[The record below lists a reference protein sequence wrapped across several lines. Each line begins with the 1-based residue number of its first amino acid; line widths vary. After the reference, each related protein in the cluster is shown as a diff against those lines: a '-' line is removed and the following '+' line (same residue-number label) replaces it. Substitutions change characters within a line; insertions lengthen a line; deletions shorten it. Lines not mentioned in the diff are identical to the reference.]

1 MGLEPDSVFWTTFFS
16 FLPQNYATP
25 EPGNLTPI
33 PVPVHQSWRKQGTRL
48 GVKRERDSTEE
59 ERQLTWGWG
68 FVGGPITTE
77 EDPEGQSDFN
87 SGYHSAETEI
97 ISDSEDDLFRW

>member
-1 MGLEPDSVFWTTFFS
+1 MISLLIYQIISEFT
-16 FLPQNYATP
+16 
-25 EPGNLTPI
+25 
-33 PVPVHQSWRKQGTRL
+33 
-48 GVKRERDSTEE
+48 GVKRERDSTGNFQLFQLEE

-68 FVGGPITTE
+68 FVGGPITIE

-97 ISDSEDDLFRW
+97 ISDSEDDLFFLDGESATKYHCK

>member
-1 MGLEPDSVFWTTFFS
+1 MSIQFNILLFFN
-16 FLPQNYATP
+16 FFQL
-25 EPGNLTPI
+25 
-33 PVPVHQSWRKQGTRL
+33 
-48 GVKRERDSTEE
+48 EE

-77 EDPEGQSDFN
+77 EDPEGQSDFK

-97 ISDSEDDLFRW
+97 ISDSEDDLFFLDGELATTYHCK